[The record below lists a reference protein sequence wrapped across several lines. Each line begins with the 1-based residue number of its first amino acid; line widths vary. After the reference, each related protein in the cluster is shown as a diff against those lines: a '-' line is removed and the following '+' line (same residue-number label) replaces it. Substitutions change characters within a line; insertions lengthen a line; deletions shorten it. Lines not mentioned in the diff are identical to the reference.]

1 MPFCVPQSPVRF
13 RNLRISICQKL
24 RLDFPFS
31 SKVQPIVVIS
41 SRYTRHR
48 SHCNPGNFILY
59 IVYEERTIYTYKTY
73 GKHGYDTPEII
84 LKVKH
89 TMRNTWLTYV

>member
-48 SHCNPGNFILY
+48 SHCNPEILY
-59 IVYEERTIYTYKTY
+59 YIYSTKNVLYTRIKRMVNMGMT
-73 GKHGYDTPEII
+73 H
-84 LKVKH
+84 LKS
-89 TMRNTWLTYV
+89 Y

>member
-48 SHCNPGNFILY
+48 SHCNPEILY
-59 IVYEERTIYTYKTY
+59 YIKSTKNVLYTLIKRMVNMGMT
-73 GKHGYDTPEII
+73 H
-84 LKVKH
+84 LKS
-89 TMRNTWLTYV
+89 Y